1 MFLSYQ
7 EDELLVTMRLL
18 GPVRISDC
26 RRCLR
31 CCPEH
36 VCMFWSPVLLLHYG
50 LGIRVPEL
58 VQGCGYFRLFGVRG
72 FRASGFRPDVCLLA
86 HTDTDASLPPSTS
99 HEPWVDTC
107 RGEVPCL
114 HCSGILSSEAQL
126 CNVQT
131 C

>member
-36 VCMFWSPVLLLHYG
+36 VCMFWSPVLLLHWLGDKGAGVGAG
-50 LGIRVPEL
+50 LWVFQVIWG
-58 VQGCGYFRLFGVRG
+58 
-72 FRASGFRPDVCLLA
+72 SGL
-86 HTDTDASLPPSTS
+86 
-99 HEPWVDTC
+99 
-107 RGEVPCL
+107 
-114 HCSGILSSEAQL
+114 SG
-126 CNVQT
+126 
-131 C
+131 